1 MGQHTWKKNVPA
13 IAAAHAIPYVATASP
28 AYYTDLMNKAK
39 KAAMI
44 KGPAYLHVYSPCPT
58 GWRLAPELAVDISRL
73 AVQTKVFPLYEVIDG
88 RYVMSRTIKKAK
100 PVEEY
105 LKLQGR
111 FRHLDK
117 KTIEVIQQRV
127 NQEYDALVQKAAM
140 SEAEDEST
148 E

>member
-1 MGQHTWKKNVPA
+1 
-13 IAAAHAIPYVATASP
+13 
-28 AYYTDLMNKAK
+28 MNKAK
-39 KAAMI
+39 KAATI
-44 KGPAYLHVYSPCPT
+44 KGPAYLHLYAPCPT
-58 GWRLAPELAVDISRL
+58 GWRLAPELSVDISRL

-88 RYVMSRTIKKAK
+88 QYVMSRKIKKAK
-100 PVEEY
+100 PVAEY

-127 NQEYDALVQKAAM
+127 DQEYDALVQKAAL
-140 SEAEDEST
+140 SEVEDEST